1 MTKNK
6 GLLLSLF
13 ALLMLT
19 ALACALTDSF
29 AVPDPEDSDASDEE
43 IIIQDPP
50 VAEDSVA
57 ADEEIIIQEP
67 PPVALPVLPPDPI
80 EISFVTEDGQT
91 RFGTY
96 YPGGNNP
103 SDLVV
108 LFHWALGDQRD
119 WNWIAPWV
127 QNRGLVGE
135 PPPSE
140 PWELWEDPSLF
151 PLMEDP
157 GLSHGVFTFTL
168 RGCEGGCTEFD
179 SDGWLLDMEAGMETA
194 MGLEGV
200 DPQRIF
206 TVGASIGANLAAGGC
221 LWLQEHGGNCL
232 GVTALSPGP
241 YFSDPNYYES
251 VISELTD
258 LGDTPILCFYGE
270 EDSDSADTCKSAS
283 GDEYPFW
290 GDGHGMDLFGV
301 VGGMYIAGDEK
312 DTTGMRLLELFL
324 WQPEF

>member
-1 MTKNK
+1 MTKK
-6 GLLLSLF
+6 RWLPSSLF

-19 ALACALTDSF
+19 VLACALTDNF
-29 AVPDPEDSDASDEE
+29 AVPGPEAPDAADED

-67 PPVALPVLPPDPI
+67 PPPAPPVLPPEPL

-91 RFGTY
+91 RFGRY
-96 YPGGNNP
+96 YPGGENP

-108 LFHWALGDQRD
+108 LFHWARGDQED
-119 WNWIAPWV
+119 WNWIAPWL

-135 PPPSE
+135 PPLSDPL
-140 PWELWEDPSLF
+140 ELWEDPSGF
-151 PLMEDP
+151 PVIDMTF
-157 GLSHGVFTFTL
+157 GVFTFTL

-179 SDGWLLDMEAGMETA
+179 SDGWLLDMEAAMETA

-221 LWLQEHGGNCL
+221 QWLQEHEGNCL

-241 YFSDPNYYES
+241 YFSDPNYYENEVS
-251 VISELTD
+251 NLAD
-258 LGDTPILCFYGE
+258 LGDTPIACFYGE

-283 GDEYPFW
+283 GDEFPFW

-301 VGGMYIAGDEK
+301 VGGMFITGDEEEA
-312 DTTGMRLLELFL
+312 TGMRILELYL
-324 WQPEF
+324 WQPDF